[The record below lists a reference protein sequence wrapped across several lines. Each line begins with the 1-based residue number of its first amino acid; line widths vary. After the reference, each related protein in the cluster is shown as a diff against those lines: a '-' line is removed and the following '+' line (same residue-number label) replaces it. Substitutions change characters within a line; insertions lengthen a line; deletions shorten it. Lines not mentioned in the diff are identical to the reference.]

1 LVGINFGV
9 LFLRDDGVRNTD
21 TPLEVLVRHVA
32 YIAERIGIEHVAL
45 GSDFDGTTIPA
56 ALGDASGLLKL
67 IDALR
72 AHGFDAPSFAKI
84 AYQNWLRVLEQTWGG

>member
-1 LVGINFGV
+1 MVGINFGV

-32 YIAERIGIEHVAL
+32 YIAERIGVEHVAL

-56 ALGDASGLLKL
+56 VLGDASGLPKL
-67 IDALR
+67 IEALR
-72 AHGFDAPSFAKI
+72 AHGFDDQSLVKI
-84 AYQNWLRVLEQTWGG
+84 AHQNWVRVLEQTWGG